1 MKLFPLATTQLAN
14 SFRIWTR
21 VAFVFGVFLYALMLQ
36 KFYAIYGPLFTYLG
50 MVYEPQDD
58 YIYIFAMSIAMFIA
72 TILPLD
78 YKKPSVIF
86 LHLLFIMSYIPI
98 NVVYSLNK
106 YASTS
111 ALLAYS
117 LFFVIF
123 SVTYLI
129 SLPSF
134 KIKKN
139 FINQRVFFGL
149 IWLIIF
155 ISLFF
160 LVMKYGTNVNVKS
173 FDDIYE
179 TRDAFKEET
188 AGSRF
193 YVVIFNWLSHV
204 FAIFLLLYAIY
215 RKHFI
220 FIILASMPTGIYS

>member
-111 ALLAYS
+111 ALLA
-117 LFFVIF
+117 
-123 SVTYLI
+123 
-129 SLPSF
+129 
-134 KIKKN
+134 
-139 FINQRVFFGL
+139 
-149 IWLIIF
+149 
-155 ISLFF
+155 
-160 LVMKYGTNVNVKS
+160 
-173 FDDIYE
+173 
-179 TRDAFKEET
+179 
-188 AGSRF
+188 
-193 YVVIFNWLSHV
+193 
-204 FAIFLLLYAIY
+204 
-215 RKHFI
+215 
-220 FIILASMPTGIYS
+220 